1 MQYLEIALL
10 VVSFVLIVIGVT
22 LLVLARSYAKKEM
35 FENFYGGKN
44 AIYGG
49 FRIFKYEYY
58 QSDKLWACTSL
69 RVVFVGLLV
78 VFSLIY
84 TLAK

>member
-1 MQYLEIALL
+1 MQYLETALL
-10 VVSFVLIVIGVT
+10 VISFLLIVTGVV
-22 LLVLARSYAKKEM
+22 LLVLARSCAKKEM

-58 QSDKLWACTSL
+58 QSDKLWACTFL
-69 RVVFVGLLV
+69 RVVFIALLA
-78 VFSLIY
+78 VFSLMY
-84 TLAK
+84 LTS

>member
-10 VVSFVLIVIGVT
+10 VVSFVLIVIGAT
-22 LLVLARSYAKKEM
+22 LLVLAKSYAKKEM

-58 QSDKLWACTSL
+58 QNDKFWACTSL

>member
-1 MQYLEIALL
+1 MQYLEVALL
-10 VVSFVLIVIGVT
+10 VVSFLLIVFGAA
-22 LLVLARSYAKKEM
+22 LLVLARGYAKKEM

-69 RVVFVGLLV
+69 RVVCISLLV

-84 TLAK
+84 MLAK

>member
-1 MQYLEIALL
+1 MLYLEIALL
-10 VVSFVLIVIGVT
+10 VISFLLIVTGAT
-22 LLVLARSYAKKEM
+22 LFVLARSYVKKEM

-58 QSDKLWACTSL
+58 QSDKLWVCTSL
-69 RVVFVGLLV
+69 RVVFIGLLM
-78 VFSLIY
+78 VFPLMY
-84 TLAK
+84 MLAK